1 MMGSDWCGVHAV
13 ARSLHNEASQR
24 SHKTKGVSKNKLT
37 AREYDEATWA
47 TRSFGVFAEQG
58 IAVAL
63 HMSVAE
69 EIATACGGGM
79 YGVDLRPRPQGVRC
93 A

>member
-1 MMGSDWCGVHAV
+1 MLAETNV
-13 ARSLHNEASQR
+13 AA
-24 SHKTKGVSKNKLT
+24 KL
-37 AREYDEATWA
+37 R
-47 TRSFGVFAEQG
+47 RGM
-58 IAVAL
+58 AL